1 MLNKVQLIGRIG
13 RDPEHTVT
21 PRGASIVKFSLATD
35 SKRGEEKIT
44 EWHRCVALN
53 KTADLI
59 MALVKKGTLL
69 YIEGKLQ
76 YGSYEGKDGHK
87 VNTTDI
93 LVDSFQ
99 LLSPRDTNT
108 AQPATVA
115 VPTPPDSP
123 DDLPF

>member
-1 MLNKVQLIGRIG
+1 MLNKVQLIGRLG

-21 PRGASIVKFSLATD
+21 PRGAAIVKFSIATN
-35 SKRGEEKIT
+35 SKRGEEEIT
-44 EWHRCVALN
+44 VWHRCVAFN
-53 KTADLI
+53 KTAELI

-93 LVDSFQ
+93 LVDTFQ
-99 LLSPRDTNT
+99 LLSPRDTSAAAP
-108 AQPATVA
+108 AQVATLA
-115 VPTPPDSP
+115 QSDSH